1 MGETR
6 KVEIQRLKASVKI
19 ITLDGIAIA
28 RFLALFGQNDVDG
41 VGLVSDGV
49 EICRTFNDKGEFIE
63 SSGVKAFV
71 QIKRQYLLVF
81 VGGAVAPIYRIIAEA
96 AFFAAF

>member
-49 EICRTFNDKGEFIE
+49 EICRAFNDKGEFIE

-71 QIKRQYLLVF
+71 QIKRQYLLVLSEERLLQF
-81 VGGAVAPIYRIIAEA
+81 IV
-96 AFFAAF
+96 